1 MKKSF
6 LVVAAIA
13 ILAACGGGS
22 DSKTESSNKNDIT
35 KDPNY
40 QKGLQLEVANDCKTC
55 HAIDTKITG
64 PAFREIADKY
74 AGYPDTI
81 VMHLANKVRSGGTG
95 VWGEIPMLPHASL
108 SQADAEAIVRYV
120 LLLKTPKQ

>member
-1 MKKSF
+1 MRKSF
-6 LVVAAIA
+6 LFPIA
-13 ILAACGGGS
+13 IIFLVACGNDS
-22 DSKTESSNKNDIT
+22 SKTVATKGNDIT

-55 HAIDTKITG
+55 HAIDVKITG

-81 VMHLANKVRSGGTG
+81 VAHLASKVISGGMG
-95 VWGEIPMLPHASL
+95 VWGEIPMLAHANL
-108 SQADAEAIVRYV
+108 EKKDAESIVRYI
-120 LLLKTPKQ
+120 LLLKTNK